1 MATNIFVDWSD
12 GLEGRVFDN
21 HSRNGGQGICQ
32 QKLPG
37 GGGGD
42 ARGWIWEDWCIILY
56 HLLLVKVFLTYL
68 CWNTVI
74 TCAKY

>member
-37 GGGGD
+37 DGGGM
-42 ARGWIWEDWCIILY
+42 
-56 HLLLVKVFLTYL
+56 LVAGFGKTGV
-68 CWNTVI
+68 
-74 TCAKY
+74 